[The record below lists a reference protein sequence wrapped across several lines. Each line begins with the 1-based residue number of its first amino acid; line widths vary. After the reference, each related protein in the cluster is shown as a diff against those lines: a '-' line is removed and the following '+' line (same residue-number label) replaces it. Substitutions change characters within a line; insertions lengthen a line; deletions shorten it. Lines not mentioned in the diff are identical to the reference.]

1 MVEAHTAGRADVRPL
16 AGVLARA
23 FEDDPVWA
31 YVFPAERSR
40 LRRLHHV
47 MAVEVKR
54 ALRLGEVHWAGVD
67 GDRHG
72 AAVWI
77 RPGKWRVTGLELAR
91 QLPLLVD
98 FATRLRPAISLM
110 NRIERVH
117 PREPHWYLAAL
128 GTEPGRQGRGIG
140 TAAMAPVL
148 ERCDREGVA
157 AYLESSKHVNIPL
170 YERHGFEVTGEIVV
184 PDGPTLW
191 SMWRTP
197 RAPQPTS

>member
-1 MVEAHTAGRADVRPL
+1 MVEAHTAGRADVRSL
-16 AGVLARA
+16 AAVLARA

-31 YVFPAERSR
+31 YVFPTGRSR
-40 LRRLHHV
+40 ERRLRHV

-54 ALRLGEVHWAGVD
+54 ALRLGEVHWAGSD
-67 GDRHG
+67 GEPHG

-77 RPGKWRVTGLELAR
+77 RPGKWRVTGVELAR

-117 PREPHWYLAAL
+117 PREPHWYLAVL
-128 GTEPGRQGRGIG
+128 GTEPGHQGRGVG
-140 TAAMAPVL
+140 TAAMAPML

-157 AYLESSKHVNIPL
+157 AYLESSKRVNIPL

-197 RAPQPTS
+197 RPPQSP